1 MDYGAGGGAQALAL
15 ADDHSFALA
24 HRYALA
30 GTYVAAVT
38 VHAGGASG
46 TRRFVVTVRN
56 VAPHIAVQSSGAA
69 RRGIAFRRRIVFT
82 DPGADSWRAVITWGD
97 GSQSLRPGSRSHS
110 FVTAHI
116 FRRAGLFTVTVRV
129 SDHHGGTGVRRFKVR
144 VRA

>member
-1 MDYGAGGGAQALAL
+1 M
-15 ADDHSFALA
+15 
-24 HRYALA
+24 
-30 GTYVAAVT
+30 
-38 VHAGGASG
+38 
-46 TRRFVVTVRN
+46 TVRN